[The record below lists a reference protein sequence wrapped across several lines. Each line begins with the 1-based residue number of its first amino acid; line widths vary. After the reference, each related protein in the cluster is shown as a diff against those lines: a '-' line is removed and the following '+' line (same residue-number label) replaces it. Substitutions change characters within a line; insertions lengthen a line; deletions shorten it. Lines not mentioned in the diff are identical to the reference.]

1 MLAMYPLRL
10 AESTAEGELINRYYV
25 DITMNLTPHIN
36 EKDMDQL
43 RTEQVQKKKN
53 EFHMIGQ
60 ERRIKG
66 HTLFCFNLV
75 KREIKVAPMNQEIEM
90 GLDGSVIYKNNV
102 TVEKDCIYVQA
113 LNEKNAR
120 KKLIKMGYRL

>member
-1 MLAMYPLRL
+1 MLVMYALRL
-10 AESTAEGELINRYYV
+10 AESSTEGKLINRYYV
-25 DITMNLTPHIN
+25 VTMNLTPHIN

-53 EFHMIGQ
+53 EFHLVGE

-102 TVEKDCIYVQA
+102 TVEKGCVYVQA

>member
-25 DITMNLTPHIN
+25 DITMNLTPHLQ
-36 EKDMDQL
+36 EKDIDDL

-53 EFHMIGQ
+53 EFHLVGE
-60 ERRIKG
+60 ERRVKG
-66 HTLFCFNLV
+66 HTLFCFNEV
-75 KREIKVAPMNQEIEM
+75 TKKIKVAPMNQECM
-90 GLDGSVIYKNNV
+90 LGLDGSVIYKNNV
-102 TVEKDCIYVQA
+102 TVEKDCVYVQA

-120 KKLIKMGYRL
+120 KKLIKMGYIL

>member
-1 MLAMYPLRL
+1 
-10 AESTAEGELINRYYV
+10 
-25 DITMNLTPHIN
+25 MNLTPHIN

-53 EFHMIGQ
+53 EFHLIAQ

-66 HTLFCFNLV
+66 HTLFCFNEV
-75 KREIKVAPMNQEIEM
+75 TRKIKVAPMNQDIM
-90 GLDGSVIYKNNV
+90 LGLDGSVMYRNKV
-102 TVEKDCIYVQA
+102 AVEKDCVYVQA

-120 KKLIKMGYRL
+120 KKLIKMGYKL

>member
-1 MLAMYPLRL
+1 
-10 AESTAEGELINRYYV
+10 
-25 DITMNLTPHIN
+25 MNLTPHIN

-53 EFHMIGQ
+53 EFHLIAQ

-75 KREIKVAPMNQEIEM
+75 KREIKVAPIKSEVLLE
-90 GLDGSVIYKNNV
+90 LDGSVIYKNNV
-102 TVEKDCIYVQA
+102 TVEKDCVYVQA

-120 KKLIKMGYRL
+120 KKLIKMGYKL

>member
-1 MLAMYPLRL
+1 
-10 AESTAEGELINRYYV
+10 
-25 DITMNLTPHIN
+25 MNLTPHRN

-53 EFHMIGQ
+53 EFHLIGQ

-90 GLDGSVIYKNNV
+90 GLDGSVIVQNCDDKNITPTALDVYRGKTTLEITYRDSVAIDSTVVYKV
-102 TVEKDCIYVQA
+102 
-113 LNEKNAR
+113 R
-120 KKLIKMGYRL
+120 

>member
-1 MLAMYPLRL
+1 MYALRL
-10 AESTAEGELINRYYV
+10 AESSTEGKLINRYYV
-25 DITMNLTPHIN
+25 VTMNLTPHIN

-43 RTEQVQKKKN
+43 RTKQVQKKKN
-53 EFHMIGQ
+53 EFHLIGQ

-90 GLDGSVIYKNNV
+90 GMDGSVIYKNNV
-102 TVEKDCIYVQA
+102 TVEKGCVYVQA

>member
-1 MLAMYPLRL
+1 
-10 AESTAEGELINRYYV
+10 
-25 DITMNLTPHIN
+25 MNLTPHIN

-53 EFHMIGQ
+53 EFHLIGQ

-75 KREIKVAPMNQEIEM
+75 TREIKVAPMNQEIEM
-90 GLDGSVIYKNNV
+90 GMDGSVIYKNNV
-102 TVEKDCIYVQA
+102 TVEKDCVYVQA

-120 KKLIKMGYRL
+120 KKLIKMGYKL

>member
-1 MLAMYPLRL
+1 MLVMYALRL
-10 AESTAEGELINRYYV
+10 AESSTEGKLINRYYV
-25 DITMNLTPHIN
+25 VTMNLTPHIN

-53 EFHMIGQ
+53 EFHLVGQ

-102 TVEKDCIYVQA
+102 TVEKGCVYVQA

-120 KKLIKMGYRL
+120 KKLIKMGYKL

>member
-1 MLAMYPLRL
+1 
-10 AESTAEGELINRYYV
+10 
-25 DITMNLTPHIN
+25 MNLTPHIN
-36 EKDMDQL
+36 EKDIDQI

-53 EFHMIGQ
+53 EFHLVGE

-66 HTLFCFNLV
+66 HTLFCFNEV
-75 KREIKVAPMNQEIEM
+75 TKKTKVAPMKQEVLL

-102 TVEKDCIYVQA
+102 TVEKGCVYVQA

-120 KKLIKMGYRL
+120 KKLIKMGYTL

>member
-1 MLAMYPLRL
+1 
-10 AESTAEGELINRYYV
+10 
-25 DITMNLTPHIN
+25 MNLTPHIN
-36 EKDMDQL
+36 EKDIDQI

-53 EFHMIGQ
+53 EFHLIGQ

-66 HTLFCFNLV
+66 HTLFCFNEV
-75 KREIKVAPMNQEIEM
+75 TKKIKVAPMKQEALLGM
-90 GLDGSVIYKNNV
+90 DGSVIYKNNV
-102 TVEKDCIYVQA
+102 TVEKDCVYVQA

>member
-1 MLAMYPLRL
+1 
-10 AESTAEGELINRYYV
+10 
-25 DITMNLTPHIN
+25 MNLTPHIN

-53 EFHMIGQ
+53 EFHLIGQ
-60 ERRIKG
+60 ERSIKG
-66 HTLFCFNLV
+66 HILFCFNEV
-75 KREIKVAPMNQEIEM
+75 TKKIKVAPMNQECM
-90 GLDGSVIYKNNV
+90 LGMDGSVIYKNNV
-102 TVEKDCIYVQA
+102 TVEKDCVYVQA